1 MSKKL
6 KYQLLAIAG
15 VIIVAGLGSLFV
27 NLGMDWFNGLDKPLQ
42 WIPNILIPIVWTI
55 VYLLSAIILWVLIKN
70 NDMSAYL
77 IILFVVNGVLNILWC
92 LIFFTLNLTLLGNI
106 TIIINLICGWLL
118 IIELFKY
125 KNILYNFL
133 VIYPVWLSI
142 ATTLNL
148 SLWILN

>member
-1 MSKKL
+1 MNKKL
-6 KYQLLAIAG
+6 KYQLIAVAG

-27 NLGMDWFNGLDKPLQ
+27 NLGMDWFGALDKPLQ

-55 VYLLSAIILWVLIKN
+55 IYLLSAVILWILIKN
-70 NDMSAYL
+70 TDTSTYL

-92 LIFFTLNLTLLGNI
+92 LVFFTLHLTLLGNI
-106 TIIINLICGWLL
+106 TIIINLIFGWLL

-125 KNILYNFL
+125 RNILYNFL
-133 VIYPVWLSI
+133 IIYPIWLSI

-148 SLWILN
+148 ALWILN